1 MDYCTVADVKPIL
14 VIDAAETSEDE
25 ELAVCVTSGS
35 SLVDGLLKVNGLAV
49 PLVVPQLV
57 KDAAT
62 FFAAWEYRRRRD
74 PSAAEAFW
82 SDAQRFLQAYVDA
95 EKEPYVGAV

>member
-14 VIDAAETSEDE
+14 VIEAETSEDT
-25 ELAVCVTSGS
+25 ELAGCVTSGS

-57 KDAAT
+57 KDAAK

-82 SDAQRFLQAYVDA
+82 SDAQRFLQTYIDA
-95 EKEPYVGAV
+95 EKEVHVGSV